1 MEGDTSRVSD
11 REREADDDR
20 SRPASTPDDD
30 RPPRRSVAD
39 HDRSPGESRPGTA
52 GESGSDA
59 TGESG
64 NQSAEESEDDR
75 ERPPPPPIDRE
86 HPSMENVVFFLLGV
100 LVALVTLAQLLGGA
114 I

>member
-1 MEGDTSRVSD
+1 MSD

-20 SRPASTPDDD
+20 SGAASAAGDD

-39 HDRSPGESRPGTA
+39 RDRSPGESGPDAARESTGTQPA
-52 GESGSDA
+52 DGP
-59 TGESG
+59 
-64 NQSAEESEDDR
+64 ESEDDR

-86 HPSMENVVFFLLGV
+86 HPSPENVVFFLLGV